1 MTTLN
6 DAFESLEEAKIRA
19 QRKKAMSLQNIPLK
33 IDERHGLFH
42 FEGYVARSRAIT
54 CKCCGGERV
63 ECLGVFSREHHDQGG
78 FRYVVARTWPQSA
91 KPMRHEVQKVVE
103 PFCYHCIQ
111 RSGFTEFEDHGEA
124 AFNPQ
129 FKVIEE
135 GVLSNFG
142 TNRIVPKS
150 VQSVLQSFGEKKM
163 DKATL
168 DADEML
174 AELLEGLDEI

>member
-6 DAFESLEEAKIRA
+6 EALESLEEAKIRA
-19 QRKKAMSLQNIPLK
+19 ARKKALSLSNIPLK
-33 IDERHGLFH
+33 IDERHGLFR

-54 CKCCGGERV
+54 CACCGTERI
-63 ECLGVFSREHHDQGG
+63 ECLGVFMREHHDQGG
-78 FRYVVARTWPQSA
+78 FRYIVTRTWPQSE

-103 PFCYHCIQ
+103 PYCYFCIQ
-111 RSGFTEFEDHGEA
+111 SQGFTVFEDHGEA

-135 GVLSNFG
+135 GQLSNFG
-142 TNRIVPKS
+142 TNRVVPKS
-150 VQSVLQSFGEKKM
+150 VQAVLQSFSERKM
-163 DKATL
+163 DKMTL

-174 AELLEGLDEI
+174 DELLEGLDEI